1 MLRQSRI
8 TKTGY
13 GLRTAGIFVAII
25 LGYLLLRAIPPVGR
39 VFARVEHTFV
49 VLGTGIGG
57 VISRVTSSEASTS
70 SKLNLCT
77 TQLAAAAT
85 HIATLQ
91 NDAKNVS
98 ELEATIGYV
107 NEAHVKGVAARIV
120 TRSLPETSVLTIDK
134 GSNDGIVSGSAVTI
148 ADGHL
153 LGVITE
159 VASGS
164 AQVRLVHSQASSIPA
179 MIVGSDRTIGLVE
192 GQEGTVL
199 RMQYIPL
206 DANVHEGDVV
216 VTSGLAGG
224 LPANIVIGLVTS
236 VISVETAPFLEA
248 LIEPLYDDRTWTNV
262 LVLSPTL

>member
-13 GLRTAGIFVAII
+13 GLRTAGIFVA
-25 LGYLLLRAIPPVGR
+25 LVVGYMLLRAIPPVGR
-39 VFARVEHTFV
+39 VLARVEHGFV
-49 VLGTGIGG
+49 VLGTSIGS
-57 VISRVTSSEASTS
+57 VIARVTSSESS
-70 SKLNLCT
+70 INSKLNVCT
-77 TQLAAAAT
+77 TQLAATTVQVAG
-85 HIATLQ
+85 LS
-91 NDAKNVS
+91 NEVKNIK
-98 ELEATIGYV
+98 ELETMLGYV
-107 NEAHVKGVAARIV
+107 AESNITGIAARII
-120 TRSLPETSVLTIDK
+120 TRSLPETSELTIDK
-134 GSNDGIVSGSAVTI
+134 GSNDGVMSGTAVTI

-153 LGVITE
+153 LGVITS

-216 VTSGLAGG
+216 VTSGLAGI
-224 LPANIVIGLVTS
+224 LPANLVIGLVTS

-262 LVLSPTL
+262 LVLNPTF

>member
-13 GLRTAGIFVAII
+13 GLRTAGIFVAIV

-39 VFARVEHTFV
+39 VLARVEHGFV

-57 VISRVTSSEASTS
+57 IISRVTSSESSTN
-70 SKLNLCT
+70 SKLNVCT
-77 TQLAAAAT
+77 TQLALAT
-85 HIATLQ
+85 TQVAGLS
-91 NDAKNVS
+91 DEAKNIK
-98 ELEATIGYV
+98 ELEAMLGYV
-107 NEAHVKGVAARIV
+107 AESHVTGVAARIV
-120 TRSLPETSVLTIDK
+120 TRSLPETSELTIDK
-134 GSNDGIVSGSAVTI
+134 GSSDGVVSGSAVTI

-153 LGVITE
+153 LGVVTS
-159 VASGS
+159 VANGS

-179 MIVGSDRTIGLVE
+179 MIINSDRTIGLVE

-262 LVLSPTL
+262 LVLSPTF

>member
-13 GLRTAGIFVAII
+13 GLRTAGIFVAIV
-25 LGYLLLRAIPPVGR
+25 LSYLVLRAIPPVGR
-39 VFARVEHTFV
+39 VLARVEHGFV
-49 VLGTGIGG
+49 VIGTSVGG
-57 VISRVTSSEASTS
+57 LISRITSSEVSAN
-70 SKLNLCT
+70 SKLNVCT
-77 TQLAAAAT
+77 TQLASTTKQVAD
-85 HIATLQ
+85 LSDQ
-91 NDAKNVS
+91 AKS
-98 ELEATIGYV
+98 ITELEAMVGYL
-107 NEAHVKGVAARIV
+107 NESHVTGVAARIV
-120 TRSLPETSVLTIDK
+120 TRSLPETSELTIDK
-134 GSNDGIVSGSAVTI
+134 GSSDGVVSGSAVTI

-153 LGVITE
+153 LGVVTE

-179 MIVGSDRTIGLVE
+179 MIVNSDRTIGLVE
-192 GQEGTVL
+192 GQDGTIL

-236 VISVETAPFLEA
+236 VISEETAPFLQA
-248 LIEPLYDDRTWTNV
+248 LIEPLYDDRIWTNV
-262 LVLSPTL
+262 LVLSPTF